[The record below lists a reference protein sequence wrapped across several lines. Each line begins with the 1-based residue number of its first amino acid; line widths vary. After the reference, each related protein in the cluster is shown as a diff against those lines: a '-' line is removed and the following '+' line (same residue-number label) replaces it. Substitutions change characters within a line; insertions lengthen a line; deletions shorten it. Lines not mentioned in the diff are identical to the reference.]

1 MKESVT
7 FISAV
12 AFWTMLSVMF
22 LISAPKE
29 DNIYYFSDPI
39 NAHTV
44 SRLITE
50 IRGGKIQTLR
60 LSSQGGSIIH
70 AERLAFYIHAYEVNT
85 FVGSEDFCLSAC
97 ALLLLSGNSRE
108 LKEGG
113 SVGLHSSYVIGFAYS
128 DSGRDEVIRFG
139 QEESLAELTVALS
152 FIEPEYHLPF
162 INLRLRAHRN
172 STKTDMYWATGQ
184 ELRSAGIID

>member
-1 MKESVT
+1 MRETVT
-7 FISAV
+7 FLWAV
-12 AFWTMLSVMF
+12 SFGAMVSVMF
-22 LISAPKE
+22 LASALKE
-29 DNIYYFSDPI
+29 DNLYYFSDPI
-39 NAHTV
+39 NALTV
-44 SRLITE
+44 SSLITE

-70 AERLAFYIHAYEVNT
+70 AERLAFYIHAYEINT
-85 FVGSEDFCLSAC
+85 FVGPGDFCLSAC
-97 ALLLLSGNSRE
+97 SLLLLSGSSRE

-128 DSGRDEVIRFG
+128 DSDRDEVIRFG
-139 QEESLAELTVALS
+139 QEETLSELTVALS